1 MNKLTKYGV
10 TALCGSLASIAS
22 VVNAGEMGI
31 SGGATATWVSNEGND
46 TGNPLGLA
54 TNMTFSGSGEL
65 DNGTTFSMS
74 VTHDDKNAF
83 SSSKLNLVT
92 PSMGTFGIDMGA
104 GGQGLD
110 RLDDMMPTA
119 WEETTGTGT
128 GTGMQTVA
136 GVGGSGNV
144 EWAVPTGF
152 LPDGA
157 SLHVAFTPTAGQA
170 ASNDK
175 ATGGDSGGIG
185 SGLDFVAQ
193 YSGFMDGL
201 NVFAGFSNI
210 EQDADVGSGPSGDR
224 TQYAAGFT
232 YAFGSVTLGYQETRD
247 NMQQSSAGAASGYD
261 NMAYAVSFN
270 VNDDLSLSYGYHEST
285 KDILGGTNIE
295 LEAQSIQAAYTMGGA
310 SIKIAETS
318 VDNASYSTVAIKDVD
333 GHTIALSLA
342 F

>member
-1 MNKLTKYGV
+1 MNKLTKIGV
-10 TALCGSLASIAS
+10 TALCGTLASITSA
-22 VVNAGEMGI
+22 NAGSMGV
-31 SGGATATWVSNEGND
+31 SGGATATWTSNQGVV

-54 TNMTFSGSGEL
+54 TNLTFSGSGEL

-92 PSMGTFGIDMGA
+92 PSMGTIGIDMGA
-104 GGQGLD
+104 GGQGID

-128 GTGMQTVA
+128 GTGMQTIA
-136 GVGGSGNV
+136 GVGGSGNI
-144 EWAVPTGF
+144 EWTVPTGF
-152 LPDGA
+152 LPEGTSIHA
-157 SLHVAFTPTAGQA
+157 AWTPTAGQA

-175 ATGGDSGGIG
+175 ATGGDSSGIG
-185 SGLDFVAQ
+185 SGYDIVAQ

-201 NVFAGFSNI
+201 NVFAGYSTI
-210 EQDADVGSGPSGDR
+210 EQAKNVGVNASGDR

-232 YAFGSVTLGYQETRD
+232 YAIGSVTLGYQETRD
-247 NMQQSSAGAASGYD
+247 NMQQTSDGAASGYD
-261 NMAYAVSFN
+261 NMAYGVSFA
-270 VNDDLSLSYGYHEST
+270 VNDDLSVSYGYHEST
-285 KDILGGTNIE
+285 KDVFGGTNVE
-295 LEAQSIQAAYTMGGA
+295 TSSSSLQAAYTMGGA
-310 SIKIAETS
+310 SIKFAETS